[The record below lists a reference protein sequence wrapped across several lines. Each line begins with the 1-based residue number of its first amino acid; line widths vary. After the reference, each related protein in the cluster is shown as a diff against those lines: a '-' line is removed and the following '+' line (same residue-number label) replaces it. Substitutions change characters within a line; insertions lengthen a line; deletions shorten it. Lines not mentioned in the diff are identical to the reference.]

1 MRGLSKGTGVERQGN
16 MKTTNISEISV
27 TFIFLI
33 FQCDFFFLLHFMR
46 DFISPKLN
54 LTLTDTVSNWNE

>member
-1 MRGLSKGTGVERQGN
+1 MRGLSKSTGIERQGN
-16 MKTTNISEISV
+16 MKTTNVSEISV

-33 FQCDFFFLLHFMR
+33 FQCNFFFLHFMR